1 MRILFSC
8 ICQLLWL
15 LACLFLLTAC
25 ARPILTSDSSD
36 PYLRKGIRLDISAL
50 NYTNRNVG
58 EYSLDGIWASNV
70 SAARAVGRPSGFG
83 KTSCCFN
90 LTDYTKPVK
99 VRWMWDGLRGP
110 AKKIREGITMPGD
123 IIIPTVQKEALV
135 KLPQRWPLVVQSDD
149 PRERFKSEDSLCV
162 VFRDMNTV
170 ELVYGSVGCP
180 TP

>member
-1 MRILFSC
+1 MPFISWRHW
-8 ICQLLWL
+8 Q
-15 LACLFLLTAC
+15 AFLLLPCLSLLTTC
-25 ARPILTSDSSD
+25 TSPIQAEDSSD

-50 NYTNRNVG
+50 NYTSRNVG

-70 SAARAVGRPSGFG
+70 SAARAVGKPSGFG
-83 KTSCCFN
+83 STICCYN

-99 VRWMWDGLRGP
+99 VRWLWSGINSPAVMGP
-110 AKKIREGITMPGD
+110 NGMFLPRKLLVPSEKR
-123 IIIPTVQKEALV
+123 EALV
-135 KLPQRWPLVVQSDD
+135 MLPQRWPLVVKSDD
-149 PRERFKSEDSLCV
+149 ARERLKSEDSLCV